1 IAEHL
6 ERAVLPLRDALD
18 QLRRRVHRVRL
29 RIFQVGA
36 GRERAT
42 ALVAGEDGAPDVVVL
57 LHGVEVTLDPLV
69 EVGAPGVTRR
79 RAAERDDP
87 DVIAL
92 LVLDRHAHSPPT
104 NLPGARGFQDR
115 AGHPEA
121 GHLPVVGELR
131 ALVGARALGVR
142 QPEVAQAEEPLDLRP
157 DIDVGE
163 QVARVRILAE
173 RDAVALGL
181 LTVAQ
186 QPIPHA
192 VAADAAAG
200 AVLQLEMRAGR
211 LPALV
216 LAADQTEPGPA
227 HLVDEPR
234 VLLHGIGA
242 ALAARAH
249 QLHGLHGDARKIGVD
264 HEPRQVLVARAAR
277 VRARDHPD
285 AFGAVVAADED
296 LLAVDDVL
304 VAVANGRGGDAGQ
317 VRAGA
322 GL

>member
-69 EVGAPGVTRR
+69 EVGAPGVARR
-79 RAAERDDP
+79 RAAERDDA

-92 LVLDRHAHSPPT
+92 LVLDRHVGVLSGPPRATSSLSASLRAPALPAPSTSQNLAQSRWGDRGERRRSPRLM
-104 NLPGARGFQDR
+104 NSPGALARGTADPDASGHAHALDVGGAARMHGDDPVALLQLEEAVDRAPRGIGGERGRADGFQDR

-131 ALVGARALGVR
+131 ALVGARAPGVR

-181 LTVAQ
+181 
-186 QPIPHA
+186 
-192 VAADAAAG
+192 
-200 AVLQLEMRAGR
+200 
-211 LPALV
+211 
-216 LAADQTEPGPA
+216 
-227 HLVDEPR
+227 
-234 VLLHGIGA
+234 
-242 ALAARAH
+242 
-249 QLHGLHGDARKIGVD
+249 
-264 HEPRQVLVARAAR
+264 
-277 VRARDHPD
+277 
-285 AFGAVVAADED
+285 
-296 LLAVDDVL
+296 
-304 VAVANGRGGDAGQ
+304 
-317 VRAGA
+317 
-322 GL
+322 